1 MSFVNRQ
8 VDLGDR
14 RSFASAS
21 AALRSRR
28 RRRNQRDQ
36 ERVQF
41 CLQDEVGSLYRLK
54 SAVGLAAMARP
65 AIVRVIRD
73 WWLLSELMVA
83 AVLLSGCAVG
93 PDYRAPIVDLPAR
106 WSSDQTK
113 QAPGRAHPSHW
124 WSRLNDPLLD
134 ALIDEAA
141 ASNLD
146 VATSKAKI
154 REARYSLQQTTAG
167 LFPSVTG
174 SGSAT
179 RNKSN
184 TSTIDT
190 SGTSGT
196 PYNQF
201 QAGFNSSWELDL
213 FGGTRRG
220 VEAATRNLEASEDDL
235 QATLLTLVGDVAAYY
250 VDARGNQAR
259 IALARRTAASQRE
272 TAALTRTK
280 FDAGSASAVDAAK
293 AVAQASSTEANV
305 PSYEAAYAAD
315 VHRLGILLG
324 REPLALA
331 QALARTAPIPT
342 PRMPL
347 PKGIPADILLTRPD
361 VRAAERRLA
370 QATAKIGQA
379 EAALYPS
386 VSLTGSVSTS
396 ALKLGDLAKYSSVSW
411 SFGPSVSVPIFDGGK
426 LRAAVGVSQ
435 AQRDQYHAAF
445 RAAVLTALEDVENAI
460 VSLNGERT
468 KARRLM
474 DAATNY
480 REAARLSRS
489 LYQNG
494 SSSFLDVLDSE
505 RSLYSS
511 EDSLLQSRVAVA
523 KDYIALAKALGE
535 GWDGVIDSTKPEVVD
550 TDTGPH
556 LPPSL

>member
-1 MSFVNRQ
+1 
-8 VDLGDR
+8 
-14 RSFASAS
+14 
-21 AALRSRR
+21 
-28 RRRNQRDQ
+28 
-36 ERVQF
+36 VQF
-41 CLQDEVGSLYRLK
+41 CLPGQMGRLCRLK
-54 SAVGLAAMARP
+54 SAVGLAVMVRP
-65 AIVRVIRD
+65 AILRVIRD
-73 WWLLSELMVA
+73 WRLLPELMVA

-93 PDYRAPIVDLPAR
+93 PDYRAPIVSFPAR
-106 WSSDQTK
+106 WSSDQTR
-113 QAPGRAHPSHW
+113 QAPNQTHASHW
-124 WSRLNDPLLD
+124 WRRLDDPLLD
-134 ALIDEAA
+134 ALIDEAS

-179 RNKSN
+179 RNKSS
-184 TSTIDT
+184 TSAIDT
-190 SGTSGT
+190 IGTSGY

-201 QAGFNSSWELDL
+201 QAGFDSSWELDL

-220 VEAATRNLEASEDDL
+220 VEVATRNLEASEDDL

-250 VDARGNQAR
+250 VDARGYQAR

-272 TAALTRTK
+272 TAALTRSK
-280 FDAGSASAVDAAK
+280 FEAGSASAVDAAK

-361 VRAAERRLA
+361 IRAAERRLA

-379 EAALYPS
+379 EAALYPD

-396 ALKLGDLAKYSSVSW
+396 ALRLGDLAKYSSVGW

-435 AQRDQYHAAF
+435 AQRDQYHASF

-468 KARRLM
+468 KVRRLT
-474 DAATNY
+474 DATTNY
-480 REAARLSRS
+480 REATRLSRS

-511 EDSLLQSRVAVA
+511 EDSLLQSRVAIA
-523 KDYIALAKALGE
+523 KNYVALAKALGE
-535 GWDGVIDSTKPEVVD
+535 GWDGAIDSTKPEVVD
-550 TDTGPH
+550 TDTAPH

>member
-1 MSFVNRQ
+1 MVSPAM
-8 VDLGDR
+8 LR
-14 RSFASAS
+14 R
-21 AALRSRR
+21 L
-28 RRRNQRDQ
+28 
-36 ERVQF
+36 
-41 CLQDEVGSLYRLK
+41 
-54 SAVGLAAMARP
+54 
-65 AIVRVIRD
+65 IRD
-73 WWLLSELMVA
+73 WRLLSELMVA

-93 PDYRAPIVDLPAR
+93 PDYRAPIVNVPAR
-106 WSSDQTK
+106 WSSDQTR
-113 QAPGRAHPSHW
+113 QAPGPAHPSHW
-124 WSRLNDPLLD
+124 WSRFNDPLLD
-134 ALIDEAA
+134 TLIDEAT

-146 VATSKAKI
+146 VTTSKAKI

-179 RNKSN
+179 RNRSS
-184 TSTIDT
+184 TSTDGGI
-190 SGTSGT
+190 SGA

-201 QAGFNSSWELDL
+201 QASFDSSWELDL

-250 VDARGNQAR
+250 VDARGYQAR

-280 FDAGSASAVDAAK
+280 FEAGSASAVDAAK

-324 REPLALA
+324 REPLALT

-361 VRAAERRLA
+361 VRVAERRLA

-396 ALKLGDLAKYSSVSW
+396 ALKLGDLAKYSSVGW
-411 SFGPSVSVPIFDGGK
+411 SFGPSLSVPIFDAGK

-435 AQRDQYHAAF
+435 AQRDQHHAAF
-445 RAAVLTALEDVENAI
+445 RASVLTALEDVENAI
-460 VSLNGERT
+460 VSLNSERT

-480 REAARLSRS
+480 REATRLSRS

-511 EDSLLQSRVAVA
+511 EDSLLQSRAAVA
-523 KDYIALAKALGE
+523 KDYVALAKALGG
-535 GWDGVIDSTKPEVVD
+535 GWDGAIDSTKPEVVD
-550 TDTGPH
+550 ADTGPH

>member
-1 MSFVNRQ
+1 M
-8 VDLGDR
+8 
-14 RSFASAS
+14 
-21 AALRSRR
+21 
-28 RRRNQRDQ
+28 
-36 ERVQF
+36 QF
-41 CLQDEVGSLYRLK
+41 CSQGQVGSLHHLK
-54 SAVGLAAMARP
+54 SAAGPAATARP
-65 AIVRVIRD
+65 AVPKLVRD
-73 WWLLSELMVA
+73 WRLLSELMVL

-93 PDYRAPIVDLPAR
+93 PDYRTPIVNFPSR
-106 WSSDQTK
+106 WSSDRTR
-113 QAPGRAHPSHW
+113 QAPGPAHLSRW

-134 ALIDEAA
+134 ALIDEAT

-179 RNKSN
+179 QNK
-184 TSTIDT
+184 
-190 SGTSGT
+190 SGTSTSDTIGVSGS

-201 QAGFNSSWELDL
+201 QAGFDSSWELDL

-220 VEAATRNLEASEDDL
+220 VEAAARNLEASEDDL
-235 QATLLTLVGDVAAYY
+235 QTTLLTLVGDVAAYY
-250 VDARGNQAR
+250 VDARGYQAR

-280 FDAGSASAVDAAK
+280 FEAGSASAADAAK

-324 REPLALA
+324 REPLALT
-331 QALARTAPIPT
+331 QTLARTAPIPT

-396 ALKLGDLAKYSSVSW
+396 ALKLGDLAKYSSVGW
-411 SFGPSVSVPIFDGGK
+411 SFGPSVSVPIFDAGK

-435 AQRDQYHAAF
+435 AQRDRYHAAF
-445 RAAVLTALEDVENAI
+445 HADVLTALEDVENAI
-460 VSLNGERT
+460 VSLNSERT
-468 KARRLM
+468 RARQLT

-480 REAARLSRS
+480 REATRLSRS

-494 SSSFLDVLDSE
+494 SSSLLDVLDSE

-523 KDYIALAKALGE
+523 KDYVALAKALGG
-535 GWDGVIDSTKPEVVD
+535 GWDGAIDSTRPEVVD
-550 TDTGPH
+550 ADTGPH
-556 LPPSL
+556 LPPPL

>member
-1 MSFVNRQ
+1 
-8 VDLGDR
+8 
-14 RSFASAS
+14 
-21 AALRSRR
+21 
-28 RRRNQRDQ
+28 
-36 ERVQF
+36 VQF
-41 CLQDEVGSLYRLK
+41 CLLEQIGRLFRLK
-54 SAVGLAAMARP
+54 SAVGLAAIVKP
-65 AIVRVIRD
+65 AILRVTLWR
-73 WWLLSELMVA
+73 LLPELMVA

-93 PDYRAPIVDLPAR
+93 PDYRAPIVNFPAR
-106 WSSDQTK
+106 WSNDQTR
-113 QAPGRAHPSHW
+113 QVPNPAHASHW
-124 WSRLNDPLLD
+124 WSRLNDPVLD
-134 ALIDEAA
+134 ALIEEAT

-179 RNKSN
+179 RNKSS

-190 SGTSGT
+190 IGTSGY

-201 QAGFNSSWELDL
+201 QAGFDSSWELDL
-213 FGGTRRG
+213 FGGTHRG
-220 VEAATRNLEASEDDL
+220 VEAATRNLEALEDDL

-250 VDARGNQAR
+250 VDARGYQAR

-272 TAALTRTK
+272 TAALTRSK
-280 FDAGSASAVDAAK
+280 FEAGSASAVDAVK

-379 EAALYPS
+379 EAALYPD

-396 ALKLGDLAKYSSVSW
+396 ALRLGDLAKYSSVGW

-435 AQRDQYHAAF
+435 AQRDQYHASF

-460 VSLNGERT
+460 VALNGERT

-474 DAATNY
+474 DATTNY
-480 REAARLSRS
+480 REATRLSRS

-511 EDSLLQSRVAVA
+511 EDSLLQSRVAIA
-523 KDYIALAKALGE
+523 KNYVALAKALGE
-535 GWDGVIDSTKPEVVD
+535 GWDGAIDSTKPEVVD
-550 TDTGPH
+550 TDTAPH

>member
-1 MSFVNRQ
+1 MRFVNRQ
-8 VDLGDR
+8 VYLGDR
-14 RSFASAS
+14 WPFTSAS
-21 AALRSRR
+21 AALRSRQR
-28 RRRNQRDQ
+28 RRDQRGQ

-41 CLQDEVGSLYRLK
+41 WLQGQVGRRLR
-54 SAVGLAAMARP
+54 SAVGLDAMARP
-65 AIVRVIRD
+65 LLLKVIQD
-73 WWLLSELMVA
+73 WRLLSEMMVA
-83 AVLLSGCAVG
+83 AALLSGCAVG
-93 PDYRAPIVDLPAR
+93 PDYRAPIADVPAR
-106 WSSDQTK
+106 WSSDQTR
-113 QAPGRAHPSHW
+113 QAPGPAHLSHW

-134 ALIDEAA
+134 ALIDEAT

-179 RNKSN
+179 RNKSS
-184 TSTIDT
+184 TSSNDTI
-190 SGTSGT
+190 GTSGD

-201 QAGFNSSWELDL
+201 QAGFDSSWELDL

-220 VEAATRNLEASEDDL
+220 VEAATRNIEASEDDL
-235 QATLLTLVGDVAAYY
+235 QATLVTLVGDVASYY
-250 VDARGNQAR
+250 VDARGYQAR

-280 FDAGSASAVDAAK
+280 FEAGSASAVDAAK
-293 AVAQASSTEANV
+293 AIAQASSTEANV

-324 REPLALA
+324 REPLALTR
-331 QALARTAPIPT
+331 ALARTAPIPK

-396 ALKLGDLAKYSSVSW
+396 ALKLSDLAKYSSVSW
-411 SFGPSVSVPIFDGGK
+411 SFGPSVSVPIFDAGK

-435 AQRDQYHAAF
+435 AQRDQHHVAF
-445 RAAVLTALEDVENAI
+445 RSAVLTALEDVENAI
-460 VSLNGERT
+460 VSLNSERT
-468 KARRLM
+468 RTRQLT

-489 LYQNG
+489 LFQNG

-523 KDYIALAKALGE
+523 KDYVTLAKALGG
-535 GWDGVIDSTKPEVVD
+535 GWDGAIDSTKPEVVD
-550 TDTGPH
+550 AETGPH

>member
-1 MSFVNRQ
+1 M
-8 VDLGDR
+8 GD
-14 RSFASAS
+14 
-21 AALRSRR
+21 
-28 RRRNQRDQ
+28 
-36 ERVQF
+36 
-41 CLQDEVGSLYRLK
+41 LYRLK
-54 SAVGLAAMARP
+54 SAVGPTAMASLVKLKVIPDCRSLP
-65 AIVRVIRD
+65 A
-73 WWLLSELMVA
+73 LMVA

-93 PDYRAPIVDLPAR
+93 PDYRAPVVNFPAR
-106 WSSDQTK
+106 WSSDQTR
-113 QAPGRAHPSHW
+113 QAPGPVHPHPSHW

-134 ALIDEAA
+134 ALIDEAT

-154 REARYSLQQTTAG
+154 REARYSLQQTAAR

-179 RNKSN
+179 RNKSG

-190 SGTSGT
+190 IGTSGT
-196 PYNQF
+196 LYNQF
-201 QAGFNSSWELDL
+201 QAGFDSSWELDL

-250 VDARGNQAR
+250 VDARGYQAR

-280 FDAGSASAVDAAK
+280 FEAGSASAVDAAK

-324 REPLALA
+324 REPLALT
-331 QALARTAPIPT
+331 QSLARTASIPT

-347 PKGIPADILLTRPD
+347 PQGIPADILLTRPD

-468 KARRLM
+468 KARRLT
-474 DAATNY
+474 DATTNY

>member
-1 MSFVNRQ
+1 
-8 VDLGDR
+8 
-14 RSFASAS
+14 
-21 AALRSRR
+21 
-28 RRRNQRDQ
+28 
-36 ERVQF
+36 VQF
-41 CLQDEVGSLYRLK
+41 CLQGQLGSLYRLK
-54 SAVGLAAMARP
+54 SAVGLAAMATP
-65 AIVRVIRD
+65 AILRMIRD
-73 WWLLSELMVA
+73 WRLLSALMVA
-83 AVLLSGCAVG
+83 TVLLSGCAVG
-93 PDYRAPIVDLPAR
+93 PDYQAPIVSLPAR
-106 WSSDQTK
+106 WSSDQTM
-113 QAPGRAHPSHW
+113 QAPGSTHPPRW
-124 WSRLNDPLLD
+124 WGRLNDPLLD
-134 ALIDEAA
+134 ALIDEAT

-154 REARYSLQQTTAG
+154 REARYSLRQTTAG
-167 LFPSVTG
+167 LFPSGTG

-179 RNKSN
+179 RNKSS
-184 TSTIDT
+184 TSAVGNDSIV
-190 SGTSGT
+190 SGGD

-201 QAGFNSSWELDL
+201 QAGFDSSWELDL

-235 QATLLTLVGDVAAYY
+235 QATLLSLVGDVASYY
-250 VDARGNQAR
+250 VDARGYQAR

-280 FDAGSASAVDAAK
+280 FEAGSASAVDVAK

-324 REPLALA
+324 REPLALT
-331 QALARTAPIPT
+331 QALARVAPIPT
-342 PRMPL
+342 PPMPL

-411 SFGPSVSVPIFDGGK
+411 SFGPSVSVPIFDAGK

-460 VSLNGERT
+460 VSLNSERT
-468 KARRLM
+468 RTGQLK

-480 REAARLSRS
+480 REAMRLSRS

-511 EDSLLQSRVAVA
+511 EDSLLQSRVAIA
-523 KDYIALAKALGE
+523 KNYVALAKALGG
-535 GWDGVIDSTKPEVVD
+535 GWDGAIDSTKPEVID
-550 TDTGPH
+550 ADTGPH